1 MVGGIMPILQVH
13 DLPDEIYSQI
23 YLLAQKERRT
33 VTQQAILMLQDSI
46 NKRIGNKDKRQLV
59 LKKMEDLNIEADQLP
74 NPVKL
79 LREDRER

>member
-1 MVGGIMPILQVH
+1 MPILQVH

-23 YLLAQKERRT
+23 YLLAQKEHRT
-33 VTQQAILMLQDSI
+33 IGQQTILILQDSI
-46 NKRIGNKDKRQLV
+46 DKRIGNKSKRQLV

-74 NPVKL
+74 NPVVL

>member
-1 MVGGIMPILQVH
+1 MPILQVH

-23 YLLAQKERRT
+23 YLLAKKEHRT
-33 VTQQAILMLQDSI
+33 IRQQTILMLQDSI
-46 NKRIGNKDKRQLV
+46 DKRIGNKSKRQLV

-74 NPVKL
+74 DPVAL

>member
-1 MVGGIMPILQVH
+1 MPILQVH

-23 YLLAQKERRT
+23 YLLAQKEHRT
-33 VTQQAILMLQDSI
+33 IGQQTILMLQDSI
-46 NKRIGNKDKRQLV
+46 DKRIGNKSKRQLV

-74 NPVKL
+74 DPVAL

>member
-1 MVGGIMPILQVH
+1 MPILQVH

-23 YLLAQKERRT
+23 YLLAQKEHRT
-33 VTQQAILMLQDSI
+33 IEQQTILMLQDSI
-46 NKRIGNKDKRQLV
+46 DKRIGNKSKRQLV

-74 NPVKL
+74 NPVVL

>member
-1 MVGGIMPILQVH
+1 MPILQVH

-23 YLLAQKERRT
+23 YLLAQKEHRT
-33 VTQQAILMLQDSI
+33 IGQQTILILQDSI
-46 NKRIGNKDKRQLV
+46 DKRIGNKSKKQLV

-74 NPVKL
+74 NPVVL

>member
-1 MVGGIMPILQVH
+1 MPILQVH

-23 YLLAQKERRT
+23 YLLAQKEHRT
-33 VTQQAILMLQDSI
+33 IGQQTILMLQDSI
-46 NKRIGNKDKRQLV
+46 DKRIGNKSKRQLV

-74 NPVKL
+74 NPVVL

>member
-1 MVGGIMPILQVH
+1 MPILQVH

-23 YLLAQKERRT
+23 YLLAQKEHRT
-33 VTQQAILMLQDSI
+33 IGQQTILMLQDSI
-46 NKRIGNKDKRQLV
+46 DKSKRQLV

-74 NPVKL
+74 NPVVL